1 MMPKKDLCTGFF
13 YSTDSW
19 KNYWEGSL
27 KRDNLNMGT
36 ITTKS
41 ITWMG
46 AYGVT
51 EKINL
56 IAMLPYVWTNSSGP
70 TLHPIQGIQDLTL
83 AGKYSFFKKD
93 IDKSSIKTFLVVS
106 GSMPLTNYT
115 IDYLPMAIGFGSKTL
130 SLRLNA
136 NYTFANRWY
145 AGVSGA
151 YVMRSNIHLDRTSYL
166 RNNQLMETNE
176 VSMPNQFHFFGNI
189 GYKQKNWLAEI
200 TYMQQTT
207 LDGDDIRRQ
216 ATPEL
221 WDRFNYSKVGINATY
236 DLPKPKGLV
245 AKASTMYT
253 VAGLNV
259 GQSTTYSFGLLYTFH
274 FKKNEITQ

>member
-1 MMPKKDLCTGFF
+1 MKILKLLGLFGLMLSLQLKAQTLTDGLMMPKKDLCTGFF

-83 AGKYSFFKKD
+83 AWKYSFFKKD
-93 IDKSSIKTFLVVS
+93 
-106 GSMPLTNYT
+106 
-115 IDYLPMAIGFGSKTL
+115 
-130 SLRLNA
+130 
-136 NYTFANRWY
+136 
-145 AGVSGA
+145 
-151 YVMRSNIHLDRTSYL
+151 
-166 RNNQLMETNE
+166 
-176 VSMPNQFHFFGNI
+176 
-189 GYKQKNWLAEI
+189 
-200 TYMQQTT
+200 
-207 LDGDDIRRQ
+207 
-216 ATPEL
+216 
-221 WDRFNYSKVGINATY
+221 
-236 DLPKPKGLV
+236 
-245 AKASTMYT
+245 
-253 VAGLNV
+253 
-259 GQSTTYSFGLLYTFH
+259 
-274 FKKNEITQ
+274 